1 MIAEDSALLRE
12 GLVQILT
19 KFGHQV
25 VAAVDNAPS
34 LLAEVRTHAPELAVV
49 DVRLPPGFRD
59 EGLRAAVAL
68 RREHR
73 GLGVLVLSQYLE
85 ADYAAEL
92 LGATDQEDG
101 QGPGARGTEAAAG
114 VGYLLKDRV
123 GDVLD
128 FVGQAQRV
136 ADGETVVDPAIV
148 RRLLGT
154 RRGRTSVQ
162 ELTPRETEVLA
173 LMAEGRSNSAIARAL
188 TVSQA
193 AVSKHIGN
201 IFDKLGLHTSD
212 ADHRRVLA
220 VLAYLRR

>member
-12 GLVQILT
+12 GLVQILV

-34 LLAEVRTHAPELAVV
+34 LLAAVREHAPDLAVV

-68 RREHR
+68 RREHS

-85 ADYAAEL
+85 ADYASEL
-92 LGATDQEDG
+92 LGATEG
-101 QGPGARGTEAAAG
+101 EAGASG

-128 FVGQAQRV
+128 FVAQAQRV
-136 ADGETVVDPAIV
+136 ADGETVIDPEIV
-148 RRLLGT
+148 RRLLGS
-154 RRGRTSVQ
+154 RRGRTSVR
-162 ELTPRETEVLA
+162 ELTPRETEVLS
-173 LMAEGRSNSAIARAL
+173 LMAEGRSNSAIAQL
-188 TVSQA
+188 LSVSQA

-201 IFDKLGLHTSD
+201 IFDKLELHTRD

>member
-12 GLVQILT
+12 GLVQILV

-34 LLAEVRTHAPELAVV
+34 LLAAVREHAPELAVV

-59 EGLRAAVAL
+59 EGLRAAIVL
-68 RREHR
+68 RREHP

-85 ADYAAEL
+85 ADYASEL
-92 LGATDQEDG
+92 LGAGETKTG
-101 QGPGARGTEAAAG
+101 TGASG

-123 GDVLD
+123 GDVVD
-128 FVGQAQRV
+128 FVTQAQRV
-136 ADGETVVDPAIV
+136 ADGETVIDPEII
-148 RRLLGT
+148 RRLLGS
-154 RRGRTSVQ
+154 RRGRTSVR

-173 LMAEGRSNSAIARAL
+173 LMAEGRSNSAIAQSL
-188 TVSQA
+188 SFSQA
-193 AVSKHIGN
+193 AVSKHIGK
-201 IFDKLGLHTSD
+201 IFDKLELPPSD

>member
-1 MIAEDSALLRE
+1 MRIVIAEDSALLRE
-12 GLVQILT
+12 GLVQILV

-34 LLAEVRTHAPELAVV
+34 LLAAVREHAPELAVV

-68 RREHR
+68 RHEHP
-73 GLGVLVLSQYLE
+73 GVGVLVLSQYLE

-92 LGATDQEDG
+92 LGAADA
-101 QGPGARGTEAAAG
+101 GPGVAG

-128 FVGQAQRV
+128 FVSQAQRV
-136 ADGETVVDPAIV
+136 ADGETVIDPEIV
-148 RRLLGT
+148 RRLLGS
-154 RRGRTSVQ
+154 RRGRSSVRD
-162 ELTPRETEVLA
+162 LTPRETEVLA
-173 LMAEGRSNSAIARAL
+173 LMAEGRSNSAVARL
-188 TVSQA
+188 LSVSQA

-201 IFDKLGLHTSD
+201 IFDKLELHSSD
-212 ADHRRVLA
+212 TDHRRVLA

>member
-34 LLAEVRTHAPELAVV
+34 LLAAVRTHAPELAVV

-85 ADYAAEL
+85 ADYASEL
-92 LGATDQEDG
+92 LGATDEEDRRTS
-101 QGPGARGTEAAAG
+101 GAVPAEASAG

-136 ADGETVVDPAIV
+136 ADGETIIDPEIV
-148 RRLLGT
+148 RRLLGS

-162 ELTPRETEVLA
+162 DLTPRETDVLA
-173 LMAEGRSNSAIARAL
+173 LMAEGRSNSAIAHAL

-201 IFDKLGLHTSD
+201 IFDKLDLHTSD

>member
-12 GLVQILT
+12 GLVQILG

-34 LLAEVRTHAPELAVV
+34 LLAAVREHAPELAVV

-68 RREHR
+68 RQEHA

-85 ADYAAEL
+85 AEYASEL
-92 LGATDQEDG
+92 LGASEAGDG
-101 QGPGARGTEAAAG
+101 GSG

-136 ADGETVVDPAIV
+136 ADGDTVIDPEIV
-148 RRLLGT
+148 RRLLGS
-154 RRGRTSVQ
+154 RRGRTSVRK
-162 ELTPRETEVLA
+162 LTPREMEVLA
-173 LMAEGRSNSAIARAL
+173 LMAEGRSNSAIAQL
-188 TVSQA
+188 MSVSQA

-201 IFDKLGLHTSD
+201 IFDKLGLHSRD